1 MSRQV
6 LRTQAYPEVTAF
18 VRLLRVNATI
28 RRELEARLMRSHG
41 LTAKDYEALVA
52 LARADNGYLRRVD
65 LAEAVLLTPSG
76 ITRLL
81 DGLEQLG
88 LVEKGHCPTD
98 ARVTYAVI
106 TDAGRSTAVAAEDE
120 HDGLLREQIGGSLAP
135 AELETLIE
143 LLGRLPG
150 AHTSACA
157 LDVEP

>member
-1 MSRQV
+1 
-6 LRTQAYPEVTAF
+6 LRSQAYPEVTAF

-28 RRELEARLMRSHG
+28 RRELEARLVRSHG
-41 LTAKDYEALVA
+41 LTVKDYEALVA
-52 LARADNGYLRRVD
+52 LARAEDGYLRRVD
-65 LAEAVLLTPSG
+65 LAEQVLLTPSG

-81 DGLEQLG
+81 DGLERLG

-106 TDAGRSTAVAAEDE
+106 TDAGRTTAAAAEEE
-120 HDGLLREQIGGSLAP
+120 HDRLLREQIGGSLDA

-150 AHTSACA
+150 ADTSACA